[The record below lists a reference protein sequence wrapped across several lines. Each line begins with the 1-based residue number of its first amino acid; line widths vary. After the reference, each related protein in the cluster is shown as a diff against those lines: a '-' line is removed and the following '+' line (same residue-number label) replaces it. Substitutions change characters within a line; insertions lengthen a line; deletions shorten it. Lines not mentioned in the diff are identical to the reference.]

1 MPGRVSG
8 GVRAAEMRKSL
19 TSIADGPVP
28 RPVMADVARRAGVS
42 HQTVSRVLNGHPS
55 VSESTRAEV
64 LAAIRDLGYRRN
76 AAARTLVTGKA
87 NVLGV
92 ISVDTTLYGP
102 ASMLYGIERALHPEY
117 FVAVASLPAF
127 DRDSLAD
134 AVDRFVG
141 QAVAGIIVIAP
152 ETSAADALR
161 GLAASV
167 PIVVVGSG
175 DYAPLPSVSIDNRAG
190 AMRAT
195 QHLLDLGHRT
205 VYHISAPDSWL
216 DARERVAGWR
226 EALSA
231 AGAPEPE
238 LMRGDWSAR
247 TGYEFGVRLT
257 ARPEVTAVLCGN
269 DAMAL
274 GFLRAAA
281 ERERHVPVDISV
293 VGFDDIPEAEYYWPP
308 LTTVRQDF
316 GALGVLALNTLM
328 GLVARGG
335 TAPSAQPVAP
345 DLIVRASSGP
355 PPGS

>member
-1 MPGRVSG
+1 MRV
-8 GVRAAEMRKSL
+8 SL
-19 TSIADGPVP
+19 TSIADGPVS

-42 HQTVSRVLNGHPS
+42 HQTVSRVLNGHPN
-55 VSESTRAEV
+55 VREATRAEV
-64 LAAIRDLGYRRN
+64 LAAIRDLGYRPN

-87 NVLGV
+87 NFLGV

-127 DRDSLAD
+127 ARDSLSD

-152 ETSAADALR
+152 DTSAADAL
-161 GLAASV
+161 GGVTASV
-167 PIVVVGSG
+167 PIVAVGSG

-190 AMRAT
+190 ARRAT

-205 VYHISAPDSWL
+205 VYHIGAPDSWL
-216 DARERVAGWR
+216 DARERAAGWR
-226 EALSA
+226 EALRA

-247 TGYEFGVRLT
+247 TGYEFGVKL
-257 ARPEVTAVLCGN
+257 AASPDVTAVLCGN

-281 ERERHVPVDISV
+281 ERGRRVPEDISV
-293 VGFDDIPEAEYYWPP
+293 VGFDDIPEAAYYWPP

-316 GALGVLALNTLM
+316 GTLGLLALDTLM
-328 GLVARGG
+328 DLIKRGG
-335 TAPSAQPVAP
+335 AAHSALPLAP
-345 DLIVRASSGP
+345 DLIVRGSSGP
-355 PPGS
+355 APRMNGTSSRL

>member
-1 MPGRVSG
+1 
-8 GVRAAEMRKSL
+8 MRKLL

-42 HQTVSRVLNGHPS
+42 HQTVSRVLNGHPN
-55 VSESTRAEV
+55 VSEATKAEV
-64 LAAIRDLGYRRN
+64 LAAIRDLGYRPN

-92 ISVDTTLYGP
+92 ISFDTTLYGP

-117 FVAVASLPAF
+117 FVAVASLPAL
-127 DRDSLAD
+127 DRHSLAD

-141 QAVAGIIVIAP
+141 SAVAGIIVIVA
-152 ETSAADALR
+152 EASAVDALR

-167 PIVVVGSG
+167 PVVVVGSG
-175 DYAPLPSVSIDNRAG
+175 DFAPLPSVAIDNRTG
-190 AMRAT
+190 AMLAT
-195 QHLLDLGHRT
+195 RHLLGLGHRT
-205 VYHISAPDSWL
+205 VHYISGPDGWL
-216 DARERVAGWR
+216 DAAERVAGWR
-226 EALSA
+226 EALRA

-247 TGYEFGVRLT
+247 TGYEFGRELT

-281 ERERHVPVDISV
+281 ERGRRVPRDVSV
-293 VGFDDIPEAEYYWPP
+293 VGFDDIPEAAYYWPP

-316 GALGVLALNTLM
+316 GTLGVRALNTLM
-328 GLVARGG
+328 ELIARGG
-335 TAPSAQPVAP
+335 PAPSPPLTPA
-345 DLIVRASSGP
+345 LIVRSSSGP
-355 PPGS
+355 PPGGHTIAGHIVKEDTQ